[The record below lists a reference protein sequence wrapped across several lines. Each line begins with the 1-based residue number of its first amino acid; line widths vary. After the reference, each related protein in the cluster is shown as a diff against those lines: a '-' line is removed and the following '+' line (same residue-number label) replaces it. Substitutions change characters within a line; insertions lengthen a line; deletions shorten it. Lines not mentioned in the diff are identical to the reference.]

1 MSQLGAPAHET
12 WAPTAQTT
20 SASSAPI
27 SAMATE
33 VASAR
38 DEGDALELG
47 EDLGDDGSG
56 NEDGCAASLQTEHAY
71 ADIQEL
77 SAAAMMVF
85 ERWRCQQLACCD
97 APEETSQNS
106 MENASAPSAPPA
118 VAHVES
124 TVVQPAH
131 EHVRNEND
139 GQGASDDKQGNEDG
153 CAASLQT
160 EPAYADIQEL
170 SAAAMMVFERWRCQ
184 QLACCDAPEETSQN
198 SMDNASAP
206 SAPPAVAHV
215 ENDGHGASVATGL
228 ENDRVRFIRP
238 VPANVVQASRLWD
251 SSLLPAN
258 GESSLVDKL
267 LVSAGCSQVL
277 PGVVDIARYTDI
289 EGALCEGSLR
299 KAGLAHMASRLD
311 MWPSAVARIHALDR
325 VPNVLKH
332 YDL

>member
-47 EDLGDDGSG
+47 EDLGDDGS
-56 NEDGCAASLQTEHAY
+56 
-71 ADIQEL
+71 
-77 SAAAMMVF
+77 
-85 ERWRCQQLACCD
+85 
-97 APEETSQNS
+97 
-106 MENASAPSAPPA
+106 
-118 VAHVES
+118 
-124 TVVQPAH
+124 
-131 EHVRNEND
+131 
-139 GQGASDDKQGNEDG
+139 GNEDG

-277 PGVVDIARYTDI
+277 PVVVDIARYTDI

-311 MWPSAVARIHALDR
+311 MWPSAVAGIHALDR

>member
-1 MSQLGAPAHET
+1 MSQLGAPAHEK

-47 EDLGDDGSG
+47 EDLGDDGPG
-56 NEDGCAASLQTEHAY
+56 NEDGCAASLQAVHAY

-77 SAAAMMVF
+77 SAAAMIVF

-97 APEETSQNS
+97 APEETSRIS
-106 MENASAPSAPPA
+106 MDKASAPSSPPA
-118 VAHVES
+118 VSHVEG
-124 TVVQPAH
+124 
-131 EHVRNEND
+131 D
-139 GQGASDDKQGNEDG
+139 
-153 CAASLQT
+153 
-160 EPAYADIQEL
+160 
-170 SAAAMMVFERWRCQ
+170 F
-184 QLACCDAPEETSQN
+184 
-198 SMDNASAP
+198 
-206 SAPPAVAHV
+206 
-215 ENDGHGASVATGL
+215 HGASVTTGL

-251 SSLLPAN
+251 SSLLLGN

-277 PGVVDIARYTDI
+277 PGVVDIARCTDI
-289 EGALCEGSLR
+289 EGALCDDSLR
-299 KAGLAHMASRLD
+299 QAGLAHMASRLD
-311 MWPSAVARIHALDR
+311 MWPSVVARIHALDR